1 MYRRF
6 VVEQPIVGNS
16 VLLTGDEHNHA
27 ANVMRLKIG
36 DKIIVTCND
45 EYDYICDVEEIS
57 KKTTTCRVVS
67 KAINEHNP
75 SAVIDVFQSLIK
87 NDKMSILVQKLSELG
102 IANLRLFETK
112 FQTVK
117 PSENKKDK
125 LQKISNQSAKQC
137 KRSLF
142 MTVHDAISFC
152 KMLQDL
158 SNYDIVLFANECE
171 ESAMLN
177 QICNHL
183 QRDKKIALI
192 IGSEGGFDK
201 SEIDRIIAAG
211 AKSVSLGK
219 RILRAETASIA
230 LAGFVSI
237 MLNN

>member
-1 MYRRF
+1 MYKRF
-6 VVEQPIVGNS
+6 IIEQPIVGDS
-16 VLLTGDEHNHA
+16 VILTGDEHNHA
-27 ANVMRLKIG
+27 TNVMRLKIG

-45 EYDYICDVEEIS
+45 EYDYICDVKEIS
-57 KKTTTCRVVS
+57 KKATTCRVVS
-67 KAINEHNP
+67 KVINEHNP
-75 SAVIDVFQSLIK
+75 SVVIDVFQSMIK

-102 IANLRLFETK
+102 VANLRLFETK

-142 MTVHDAISFC
+142 MTVHDTISFDM
-152 KMLQDL
+152 MLQGL

-171 ESAMLN
+171 GSATLN
-177 QICNHL
+177 QICNQL
-183 QRDKKIALI
+183 QRNNKIALI

-201 SEIDRIIAAG
+201 TEIDRIIASG

-230 LAGFVSI
+230 LAGFVS
-237 MLNN
+237 MMVNN